1 MATTSIAIHFDP
13 GSDPEDCEKRLHASV
28 FEFLP
33 SYTKF
38 KVIHL
43 FPDSDSAALSVMY
56 MVDVD
61 DYPAVDSFCA
71 QLRGVIGVKTVHV
84 SAHRSPA

>member
-1 MATTSIAIHFDP
+1 MTTTSVAIHFDP
-13 GSDPEDCEKRLHASV
+13 GSDPEECEKRLHASV

-56 MVDVD
+56 MVDVEN
-61 DYPAVDSFCA
+61 YSAVDSFCA
-71 QLRGVIGVKTVHV
+71 QLRGVLGVKAVQV
-84 SAHRSPA
+84 SATRSPA